1 MTASQEDYLKS
12 IYILIL
18 HKNEARVTDI
28 ADYLQVSKASVNR
41 ALKSLKEL
49 GLVDYETYG
58 EIKLTEKG
66 KEEATNIIKK
76 HNVLKAFLIQ
86 ILNVN
91 NETAEEEAKKM
102 KHAISE
108 DTVNK
113 FSDYIKSIIKV
124 DELKC
129 NYSPE
134 NERCQNCIKLKKKKS
149 SQMYFAIIFSTEKFR
164 REKRNVPKSRKPP
177 KSWETSQIREAS
189 PNPGNVLMSLGT
201 IFLSFFLLFV

>member
-49 GLVDYETYG
+49 ELVDYETYG

-113 FSDYIKSIIKV
+113 LESYIQSIIDVDKFVCNYNPSNKKCKECIKSSFRKRGIKNGKLNHVNSLII
-124 DELKC
+124 
-129 NYSPE
+129 
-134 NERCQNCIKLKKKKS
+134 
-149 SQMYFAIIFSTEKFR
+149 
-164 REKRNVPKSRKPP
+164 
-177 KSWETSQIREAS
+177 
-189 PNPGNVLMSLGT
+189 
-201 IFLSFFLLFV
+201 

>member
-1 MTASQEDYLKS
+1 MTASQEEYLKT

-18 HKNEARVTDI
+18 YKKEERVKEID
-28 ADYLQVSKASVNR
+28 DYLNISKASVNR
-41 ALKSLKEL
+41 ALKNLREIE
-49 GLVDYETYG
+49 LVDYETYG

-108 DTVNK
+108 DTINK

-134 NERCQNCIKLKKKKS
+134 NERCQNCIKLKKKK
-149 SQMYFAIIFSTEKFR
+149 
-164 REKRNVPKSRKPP
+164 
-177 KSWETSQIREAS
+177 
-189 PNPGNVLMSLGT
+189 
-201 IFLSFFLLFV
+201 